1 MGLVPQAEARPLARP
16 RAPGGIVT
24 ATARGAL
31 AGAAA
36 AAAWAAAEPGAQRLF
51 GTPYSDVRLLGAMV
65 TRRPA
70 WPLVG
75 VGLHVAN
82 GAVFGAVFARLG
94 GRGVVQGILAAE
106 AENLALWPAMALVDR
121 HHPDRRSG
129 AWPPLSA
136 NGRVFAQE
144 VTVHALFG
152 AILGALT
159 RRT

>member
-1 MGLVPQAEARPLARP
+1 
-16 RAPGGIVT
+16 
-24 ATARGAL
+24 
-31 AGAAA
+31 
-36 AAAWAAAEPGAQRLF
+36 
-51 GTPYSDVRLLGAMV
+51 MV
-65 TRRPA
+65 TCGRA

-82 GAVFGAVFARLG
+82 GAVFGAIFARLG
-94 GRGVVQGILAAE
+94 GRGVVQGVLAAE

-144 VTVHALFG
+144 VAVHVLFG
-152 AILGALT
+152 MVLGALT